1 MIGKILVF
9 DVDNTVT
16 ESRQEISD
24 EMARILNR
32 IPSEIAFISG
42 TLLPELKR
50 MISSKLIRKHHLLPN
65 TGTHYVIMEKNNEK
79 EILKETLSSSQKEDI
94 VTALKKLKE
103 ELGKIFGESPLLLH
117 HDLLFD
123 GMSLNPSNLNPCHIS
138 DTSLACRRRHQ
149 DPSDKCRKHLYRPGK
164 LDLSVQEF

>member
-103 ELGKIFGESPLLLH
+103 EYNLIPLTSEDDQIQDRGSQITFSVLGRWAKLNYTLPLVFL
-117 HDLLFD
+117 
-123 GMSLNPSNLNPCHIS
+123 MP
-138 DTSLACRRRHQ
+138 
-149 DPSDKCRKHLYRPGK
+149 
-164 LDLSVQEF
+164 